1 MSNNIDVNSVL
12 ANILTQSQAGA
23 TSAPSVQQTGDGTFV
38 LPPVQQVSPLEQLKQ
53 RIGVLKDIASL
64 NSATAKAEEQTSGDK
79 TSKVTPTNSGA
90 LTEALQA
97 QEQAVEPSK
106 PFNPFAP
113 NLGSFNGITAE
124 RAKTDPFGR
133 AGFDGNGKPLPQ
145 GATPQPIPQPQP
157 QQTEFQKAG
166 NTGSNLPV
174 QEEEEEET
182 ALKDAGSQNT
192 QQKASAL
199 PQEFDGFA
207 NMYKGV
213 STRKSGATLDE
224 LENFKSSVQSI
235 QNNAIE
241 RLNQVGQQ
249 LGTLDDIDYAVNHPN
264 ANKTEV
270 ARYIAEKHGLKD
282 LIGIEDAIQHYQ
294 KKYSSLSPAVIGM
307 AIQNNFKGKESTHW
321 WTPDRDVAEGLYL
334 DEEVFGNNE
343 VEDALDALSGK
354 GANSYKNIKETH
366 GRVKNMFNEIK
377 GLDRSYQTA
386 LAAVNQQISDQT
398 NYEGRAASK
407 YVQKYIDNNNRKSY
421 EASQALLQNALPVF
435 EKLSEFYKGNQ

>member
-1 MSNNIDVNSVL
+1 MTNNIDVDTAL
-12 ANILTQSQAGA
+12 ANVLMQSQTGA

-53 RIGVLKDIASL
+53 RIGILKDIASL
-64 NSATAKAEEQTSGDK
+64 NSATAKAEEQTSENK

-124 RAKTDPFGR
+124 GAKTDPFGR
-133 AGFDGNGKPLPQ
+133 AGFASNGKPLPQ
-145 GATPQPIPQPQP
+145 GATPPQPQP

-174 QEEEEEET
+174 QKEKKGNT
-182 ALKDAGSQNT
+182 ALKDAGSQNP
-192 QQKASAL
+192 QQEAPAL

-241 RLNQVGQQ
+241 KLNQVGQQ

-264 ANKTEV
+264 ASADTV
-270 ARYIAEKHGLKD
+270 AKYIAEAKGLDNKQAFG
-282 LIGIEDAIQHYQ
+282 LSQAIDKLQASH
-294 KKYSSLSPAVIGM
+294 STLSPAVIGM
-307 AIQNNFKGKESTHW
+307 ALKQHLVSDENTEYWRKEYKIADDLHFVQS
-321 WTPDRDVAEGLYL
+321 DL
-334 DEEVFGNNE
+334 D
-343 VEDALDALSGK
+343 DALNALKGD

-421 EASQALLQNALPVF
+421 EASQALLQNAIPVF
-435 EKLSEFYKGNQ
+435 EKLSEFSKGNQ